1 MSEQNAPLVSV
12 MMTVYNGAPYLAE
25 AIESV
30 LSQTYRPLELIV
42 VDDGSDDG
50 SSEIAQRYLPALRYV
65 HHARRGMGASRNRAV
80 ELATGEYL
88 TYLDADD
95 RLTPE
100 ALEKQAAVLAAH
112 PDVDIVFA
120 HVREFVSPEL
130 DTSARAGL
138 RPASERLP
146 GRLPTTMLVRRDAF
160 FRVGL
165 FATDLK
171 MGIGMDWSARAIE
184 AGLKSVMLPDVLFER
199 RLHGQNNGIRERE
212 RRTDYVRAVKAALD
226 RRRSERIH
234 PAGATTGTG
243 QRGGQRSVEEQ

>member
-1 MSEQNAPLVSV
+1 MAEQSAPLISV

-30 LSQTYRPLELIV
+30 LSQTYRPIEFIV

-50 SSEIAQRYLPALRYV
+50 SSEIAKGFVPALQYV
-65 HHARRGMGASRNRAV
+65 YHPRRGMGASRNRAV
-80 ELATGEYL
+80 EIAKGQYL

-95 RLTPE
+95 RLSPN
-100 ALEKQAAVLAAH
+100 ALEKQATVLTAY
-112 PDVDIVFA
+112 PQVDVVFG

-130 DTSARAGL
+130 DASARARL

-146 GRLPTTMLVRRDAF
+146 GRLPTTMLIRREAF

-165 FATDLK
+165 FVTDLK

-184 AGLKSVMLPDVLFER
+184 AGLTTFMLPDVIFER

-226 RRRSERIH
+226 RRRTDQTQQSSPSR
-234 PAGATTGTG
+234 
-243 QRGGQRSVEEQ
+243 

>member
-1 MSEQNAPLVSV
+1 MVGQNAPLISI
-12 MMTVYNGAPYLAE
+12 MTTVYNGAPYLAE

-30 LSQTYRPLELIV
+30 LGQTYRPVELIV

-50 SSEIAQRYLPALRYV
+50 SREIAEAYVPPLRYV
-65 HHARRGMGASRNRAV
+65 YHARRGMGASRNRAA
-80 ELATGEYL
+80 ELANGQYL
-88 TYLDADD
+88 AYLDADD
-95 RLTPE
+95 RLTPN
-100 ALEKQAAVLAAH
+100 ALEKEAAALAAH
-112 PDVDIVFA
+112 PEVDVVFG

-130 DTSARAGL
+130 DATARAGL

-146 GRLPTTMLVRRDAF
+146 GRLPTTMLIRRDAF

-171 MGIGMDWSARAIE
+171 MGVGMDWSARAIE
-184 AGLKSVMLPDVLFER
+184 AGLKSLMLPDVLFER

-226 RRRSERIH
+226 RRRTEGAHR
-234 PAGATTGTG
+234 AGATTKAV
-243 QRGGQRSVEEQ
+243 QRGDERSVDHR

>member
-1 MSEQNAPLVSV
+1 MAEQSAPLISV

-30 LSQTYRPLELIV
+30 LGQTYRPIEFIV

-50 SSEIAQRYLPALRYV
+50 SSEIATGFVPALQYV
-65 HHARRGMGASRNRAV
+65 HHPRRGMGASRNRAV
-80 ELATGEYL
+80 QLAKGRYL

-95 RLTPE
+95 RLRPD
-100 ALEKQAAVLAAH
+100 ALERQAAVLTAH
-112 PDVDIVFA
+112 PQVDVVFG

-130 DTSARAGL
+130 DASARARL

-146 GRLPTTMLVRRDAF
+146 GRLPTTMLIRRDAF

-184 AGLKSVMLPDVLFER
+184 AGLRTFMLPDVIFER

-212 RRTDYVRAVKAALD
+212 RRTD
-226 RRRSERIH
+226 
-234 PAGATTGTG
+234 
-243 QRGGQRSVEEQ
+243 

>member
-1 MSEQNAPLVSV
+1 MAEQSSPLISV

-30 LSQTYRPLELIV
+30 LSQTYRPIELIV

-50 SSEIAQRYLPALRYV
+50 SSEIAKGYVPALQYIN
-65 HHARRGMGASRNRAV
+65 HHPRRGMGASRNRAV
-80 ELATGEYL
+80 QAAKGQYL

-95 RLTPE
+95 RLSPD

-112 PDVDIVFA
+112 PQVDVVFG

-130 DTSARAGL
+130 DATARARL

-146 GRLPTTMLVRRDAF
+146 GRLPTTMLIRRDAF

-165 FATDLK
+165 FATHLK

-184 AGLKSVMLPDVLFER
+184 AGLRTFMLPDVIFER

-226 RRRSERIH
+226 RRR
-234 PAGATTGTG
+234 T
-243 QRGGQRSVEEQ
+243 EQAQHTLPSQ

>member
-1 MSEQNAPLVSV
+1 MAEQNPPLISV

-30 LSQTYRPLELIV
+30 LGQTYRPVELIV

-50 SSEIAQRYLPALRYV
+50 SGEIAERYVPALRYV
-65 HHARRGMGASRNRAV
+65 RHARRGMGASRNRAV
-80 ELATGEYL
+80 ELARGAYL

-95 RLTPE
+95 RLTPD
-100 ALEKQAAVLAAH
+100 ALEKEAVALAAH
-112 PDVDIVFA
+112 PEVDVVFG

-130 DTSARAGL
+130 DAGARAGL

-146 GRLPTTMLVRRDAF
+146 GRLPTTMLIRRDAF

-171 MGIGMDWSARAIE
+171 MGVGMDWSARAIE
-184 AGLKSVMLPDVLFER
+184 AGLKSLMLPDVLFER

-226 RRRSERIH
+226 RRRAHGVRPAPAVTQADQREAERS
-234 PAGATTGTG
+234 AGD
-243 QRGGQRSVEEQ
+243 R